1 MYSTDEN
8 GFHLLSKMRLNEKK
22 VAAILRQQG
31 YKLTTQRR
39 AVLKAIARSR
49 SHLSPAEIYKKAKQ
63 EDPKIG
69 LVTVYRTLEILS
81 RLGVICEMRTRGNA
95 RSYLIRGTVEH
106 HHHLICT
113 DCGTVVDFTGC
124 DLSRLEKRLSRETGF
139 KMKGHLL
146 ELSGHCPSCQKTA
159 PA

>member
-1 MYSTDEN
+1 
-8 GFHLLSKMRLNEKK
+8 MRLNEKQI
-22 VAAILRQQG
+22 ATILRQQG
-31 YKLTTQRR
+31 YRLTAQRR

-49 SHLSPAEIYKKAKQ
+49 SHLSPAEIYKRAKQ

-113 DCGTVVDFTGC
+113 DCATVVDFTGC
-124 DLSRLEKRLSRETGF
+124 DLGRLEKRLSRETGF

-146 ELSGHCPSCQKTA
+146 ELSGRCPSCQKKTPIGDTEDA
-159 PA
+159 

>member
-1 MYSTDEN
+1 M
-8 GFHLLSKMRLNEKK
+8 KLNEKQI
-22 VAAILRQQG
+22 AAILRQQG
-31 YKLTTQRR
+31 YKLTAQRR

-49 SHLSPAEIYKKAKQ
+49 RHLSPAEIYKRVKQ
-63 EDPKIG
+63 EDSKIG
-69 LVTVYRTLEILS
+69 LVTVYRTLEILY

-113 DCGTVVDFTGC
+113 DCATVVDFTGC
-124 DLSRLEKRLSRETGF
+124 NLGRLEKRLSRETGF

-146 ELSGHCPSCQKTA
+146 ELSGRCPSCQKTA